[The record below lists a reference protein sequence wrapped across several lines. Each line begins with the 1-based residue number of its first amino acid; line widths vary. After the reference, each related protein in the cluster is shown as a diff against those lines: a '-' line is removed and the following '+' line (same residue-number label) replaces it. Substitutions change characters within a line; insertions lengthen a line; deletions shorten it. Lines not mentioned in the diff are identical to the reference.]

1 MPHAEYIASLPK
13 RHVGCAALFLNDK
26 GELLIVKQS
35 YKEGWS
41 VPGGVVDALESP
53 YAGCVREIKEE
64 IGLDIP
70 NLTFLGVQYERKSSN
85 VEAPDEDVKEL
96 MESHDLDKDTAERV
110 QEIMDDLGVDEDDA
124 VEIEES
130 L

>member
-1 MPHAEYIASLPK
+1 MST
-13 RHVGCAALFLNDK
+13 ND
-26 GELLIVKQS
+26 
-35 YKEGWS
+35 
-41 VPGGVVDALESP
+41 P
-53 YAGCVREIKEE
+53 IKDEPTE
-64 IGLDIP
+64 
-70 NLTFLGVQYERKSSN
+70 
-85 VEAPDEDVKEL
+85 EAPDEDVKEL

>member
-1 MPHAEYIASLPK
+1 MTDDDSTKNKPDE
-13 RHVGCAALFLNDK
+13 
-26 GELLIVKQS
+26 
-35 YKEGWS
+35 
-41 VPGGVVDALESP
+41 
-53 YAGCVREIKEE
+53 
-64 IGLDIP
+64 
-70 NLTFLGVQYERKSSN
+70 
-85 VEAPDEDVKEL
+85 EAPDEDVKEL